1 MLFPLL
7 SLFPLPSWTI
17 LLSFCFICSIPPVNS
32 HLSIF
37 LCLFFP
43 TVLLLSF
50 LTFLHAKFFFPI
62 CCSCP
67 IFSSFFFHFSL
78 LSAHLSLFYPAAL
91 PIFIVNP
98 CFSFPLSM
106 EREDYHDDSV
116 ALHNHLKPCW
126 KPGFMSQPCKHNG
139 PQFLPRAFAFLFPR
153 EGFQRL
159 EGNLPHTKCS
169 LESKHTKGWMGD
181 LTCSEIG
188 TEVVEQ
194 GMGIT
199 CSSAHLVH

>member
-1 MLFPLL
+1 M
-7 SLFPLPSWTI
+7 
-17 LLSFCFICSIPPVNS
+17 
-32 HLSIF
+32 
-37 LCLFFP
+37 
-43 TVLLLSF
+43 LLLNFPACKVLFSNLLF
-50 LTFLHAKFFFPI
+50 LSYIFF
-62 CCSCP
+62 
-67 IFSSFFFHFSL
+67 FFFHFSL

-116 ALHNHLKPCW
+116 ALHNHLKAWW

-139 PQFLPRAFAFLFPR
+139 PQFLPRAFVFLFPR